1 MEQLNIEGKRS
12 GEGFVCH
19 RERLVSALS
28 RAQAAKVEVIGITL
42 GSKGFLSYL
51 RALGGSNIV
60 KITPNGS
67 ASGVQATDKGLK
79 VVCGSNTSR
88 LEDRAWVN
96 DKMAAADYCE
106 IRVSPNASVN
116 PNLGGIELAEALSRV
131 IPFAAGKKDER
142 PVLQC
147 IRFAQK
153 EGKLTLTS
161 TDAFRLADVSLDFED
176 GEGEALIPAEE
187 LRGLVSALKKAKR
200 VRLGFTEK
208 EDNEGGFSHRYLV
221 IDTELIRYKWICH
234 NGSYPDYE
242 KLIPTE
248 FIAEVNFDTR
258 EMLRAVASL
267 GALSLDKGTTITLTV
282 KDGMMTLSVKDDRGV
297 AQIEAE
303 VEGEA
308 ETAVDAR
315 YLAQALKALGGMAQM
330 KVNATQAP
338 ILFTVDGYRL
348 VVMPVVMPKT
358 PKAVAEAEEVAKEA
372 EAQAEGE
379 GEAQTEEAEVQTEG
393 EGEAQT
399 EDTPKPSR
407 KRKTK
412 EPVAVE
418 A

>member
-1 MEQLNIEGKRS
+1 VEQLNIEGKRS

-42 GSKGFLSYL
+42 GSKGFLNYL
-51 RALGGSNIV
+51 RALGGSNMV

-67 ASGVQATDKGLK
+67 ASGVQATEKGLK
-79 VVCGSNTSR
+79 VVCGSNTSC
-88 LEDRAWVN
+88 LEDRAWVT

-106 IRVSPNASVN
+106 LRVSPNASVN

-161 TDAFRLADVSLDFED
+161 TDAFRLADVTLDFED

-221 IDTELIRYKWICH
+221 IDTELIRYKWVCH

-248 FIAEVNFDTR
+248 FMAEAHFDTR

-267 GALSLDKGTTITLTV
+267 GALSLDKGTTIILAA
-282 KDGMMTLSVKDDRGV
+282 KDGMMALSVKDDKGV
-297 AQIEAE
+297 AQIEAD

-315 YLAQALKALGGMAQM
+315 YLAQALKALGGMAQV

-348 VVMPVVMPKT
+348 VVMPVVMPTT
-358 PKAVAEAEEVAKEA
+358 PKAVAEAEAVAKEA

-379 GEAQTEEAEVQTEG
+379 AQKEVK
-393 EGEAQT
+393 
-399 EDTPKPSR
+399 PKPKR

>member
-1 MEQLNIEGKRS
+1 MEQLTIAGKRS

-42 GSKGFLSYL
+42 GSKGFLNYL
-51 RALGGSNIV
+51 RALGGSNMV

-67 ASGVQATDKGLK
+67 ASGVQATEKGLK
-79 VVCGSNTSR
+79 VVCGSNTSC
-88 LEDRAWVN
+88 LEDRAWVT

-106 IRVSPNASVN
+106 LRVSPNASVN

-161 TDAFRLADVSLDFED
+161 TDAFRLADVTLDFED

-221 IDTELIRYKWICH
+221 IDTELIRYKWVCH

-248 FIAEVNFDTR
+248 FMAEAHFDTR

-267 GALSLDKGTTITLTV
+267 GALSLDKGTTIILAA
-282 KDGMMTLSVKDDRGV
+282 KDGMMALSVKDDKGV
-297 AQIEAE
+297 AQIEAD

-315 YLAQALKALGGMAQM
+315 YLAQALKALGGMAQV

-348 VVMPVVMPKT
+348 VVMPVVMPTT
-358 PKAVAEAEEVAKEA
+358 PKAVAEAEAVAKEA

-379 GEAQTEEAEVQTEG
+379 AQKEVK
-393 EGEAQT
+393 
-399 EDTPKPSR
+399 PKPKR